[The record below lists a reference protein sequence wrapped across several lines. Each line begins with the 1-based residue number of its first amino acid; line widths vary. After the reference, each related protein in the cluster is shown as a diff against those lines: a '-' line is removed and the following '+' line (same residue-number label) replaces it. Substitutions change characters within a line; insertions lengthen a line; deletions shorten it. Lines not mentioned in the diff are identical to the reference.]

1 MSPKRD
7 FHGAHSCSEDLQ
19 RRDFILC
26 KQFGYPFMMDD
37 IVKLNVMESS
47 STLFEKPI
55 QVRVTKSPGFE
66 DRLMELTVRI
76 VMGIS
81 KLHRSSKV
89 GQINSIVKFH
99 RYIQVHSS
107 LAY

>member
-1 MSPKRD
+1 
-7 FHGAHSCSEDLQ
+7 
-19 RRDFILC
+19 
-26 KQFGYPFMMDD
+26 MMDD

-55 QVRVTKSPGFE
+55 QVRVTKLPGFE

-89 GQINSIVKFH
+89 GQISSIVKFP
-99 RYIQVHSS
+99 
-107 LAY
+107 